1 MKSKL
6 FVIAFAFLF
15 VGCQHKPMHVVS
27 TTHRM
32 VAVDASMDAIQDTA
46 YLNYLQPVKQQL
58 NEQLDI
64 VIGQVKED
72 MFAAL
77 PESNLLN
84 WTADALFDAAKRHY
98 NGTVDFAVV
107 NVGGVRCSWAK
118 GDLTMRQVFEL
129 MPFDNRLVILTVTG
143 NEVLELAENFV
154 PWGGQGVS
162 KQIRM
167 ELTPKKV
174 KSVLLHGKK
183 IVPEAVYYIATSDYL
198 SGGTDK
204 LYALNKYSDIV
215 DTHLLIRDL
224 YIEQVQL
231 TTEKNEQI
239 YSPIDGRMTIIKN

>member
-1 MKSKL
+1 MKSRLLIIALACL
-6 FVIAFAFLF
+6 FA
-15 VGCQHKPMHVVS
+15 GCRQKPMHVAG
-27 TTHRM
+27 TTHQM

-46 YLNYLQPVKQQL
+46 YLNYLQPIKQQL

-64 VIGQVKED
+64 VIGEVKED

-84 WTADALFDAAKRHY
+84 WTADALCDAAKRHY

-107 NVGGVRCSWAK
+107 NVGGVRCSWQK

-143 NEVLELAENFV
+143 KEVLELADNFAS
-154 PWGGQGVS
+154 WGGQGVS

-167 ELTPKKV
+167 ELTPKKA

-183 IVPEAVYYIATSDYL
+183 IVPEAVYYIATSNYL
-198 SGGTDK
+198 AGGNDK
-204 LYALNKYSDIV
+204 LYALNKYSNIV
-215 DTHLLIRDL
+215 DTYLLIRDL
-224 YIEQVQL
+224 YIEQVKL
-231 TTEKNEQI
+231 TTEKGKQI
-239 YSPIDGRMTIIKN
+239 YSPTDGRMKIVQN